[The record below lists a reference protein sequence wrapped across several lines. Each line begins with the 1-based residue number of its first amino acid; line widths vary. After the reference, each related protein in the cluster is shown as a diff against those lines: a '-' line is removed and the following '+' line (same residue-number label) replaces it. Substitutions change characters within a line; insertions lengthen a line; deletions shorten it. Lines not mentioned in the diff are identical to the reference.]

1 MDKFVI
7 TPQRAEGGG
16 ASTSKTAHPP
26 LHPPLPAPPRQ
37 LPSSSSSSSCSYSS
51 PSSYSSSSCSSFS
64 HGKTKTETES
74 HQEHVFAHTKSICS
88 RTRHTK
94 IQSIIRPNYPLA
106 APTLIMRA
114 RHRGLVDLDRPA
126 MISRGLRHR
135 GDTRRVLRGANYVPR
150 ALKSNNTVLCAT
162 RAHPSGRFGSDSGH

>member
-88 RTRHTK
+88 RTRHP
-94 IQSIIRPNYPLA
+94 SIHRPNYPLA

-114 RHRGLVDLDRPA
+114 RHRGLLHLHVRAICRSTSHDFTRTPPPRSLMSLMRPQQTA
-126 MISRGLRHR
+126 HTSIRCPTGHHQYGAKPGGGLQ
-135 GDTRRVLRGANYVPR
+135 
-150 ALKSNNTVLCAT
+150 
-162 RAHPSGRFGSDSGH
+162 